1 MRSSSFALF
10 LSGWSSSESQIVI
23 CLKKK
28 KNSKPMSLYS
38 SFLSL
43 IKLFLKRKRNSSQC
57 NLLERCHNGVFCRP
71 MFAHKLMIYMKLRI
85 TNMFTR
91 GSKTITSCRV
101 KVWSPVRLSL
111 KRRQGYQAGFQRSCV
126 KVNVYAGRSKR
137 LDWKFFEANCG
148 VALVSRGRLS
158 LE

>member
-1 MRSSSFALF
+1 
-10 LSGWSSSESQIVI
+10 
-23 CLKKK
+23 
-28 KNSKPMSLYS
+28 MSLYS

-57 NLLERCHNGVFCRP
+57 NLLKRCHNGVFCRP

-126 KVNVYAGRSKR
+126 KVNVYAGRSKL
-137 LDWKFFEANCG
+137 LDWKFLKQTAAYRWFHGED
-148 VALVSRGRLS
+148 
-158 LE
+158 